1 MALELYLER
10 ITKPNIDKTKTYTA
24 GEIYDLGFNYVTE
37 EELKETKKIPAEML
51 DKVTEKVTIAN
62 YILDSHEVWKAF
74 AEQYPET
81 YRLDIDTPT
90 DFTVALVG
98 GTSNNEKSTFIFEDD
113 YGNQLKITVEKDDNE
128 YFKKEETV
136 AYVYKAEELDYQRNG
151 INAHGWAMLPKN
163 CTYCFDKSLVQ
174 KLIDKGGLSESFIDN
189 WVDGETSLFA
199 WW

>member
-10 ITKPNIDKTKTYTA
+10 ITKPNIDKTKNYTG
-24 GEIYDLGFNYVTE
+24 GELYDMGLNYETE
-37 EELKETKKIPAEML
+37 EELAETKKIPAKML

-81 YRLDIDTPT
+81 YRPDIDTPT

-113 YGNQLKITVEKDDNE
+113 YGNQLTITVDKDDNK
-128 YFKKEETV
+128 YFKTEEKT
-136 AYVYKAEELDYQRNG
+136 AYVYKAEELDYQRDG
-151 INAHGWAMLPKN
+151 INTHGWALLPKN
-163 CTYCFDKSLVQ
+163 CTYCFDKARVQ
-174 KLIDKGGLSESFIDN
+174 KLIDKGGLSESFINN
-189 WVDGETSLFA
+189 WVDGETALFA

>member
-1 MALELYLER
+1 MGLDLYLER
-10 ITKPNIDKTKTYTA
+10 VTKPSIDKSKTYTG
-24 GEIYDLGFNYVTE
+24 GELYDMGLNYVTE

-81 YRLDIDTPT
+81 YRPDIDTPT

-113 YGNQLKITVEKDDNE
+113 YDNQVKITVDKDDNK
-128 YFKKEETV
+128 YFKTEEKT
-136 AYVYKAEELDYQRNG
+136 AYVYKAEELDYQRDG
-151 INAHGWAMLPKN
+151 INAYGWAMLPAN
-163 CTYCFDKSLVQ
+163 CTYCFDRARVQ
-174 KLIDKGGLSESFIDN
+174 KLVDEGDLSESFIGN
-189 WVDGETSLFA
+189 WIDGETALFA